1 MQLMWTRLPQGF
13 KNSPTLFNEALDE
26 DLHEYRV
33 EHPTIV
39 LLQYVD
45 DLMLV
50 AATEKECQEA
60 TGDLLQT
67 LGTYVRGLVPKRPR
81 LPSKRL
87 HTSVIR

>member
-1 MQLMWTRLPQGF
+1 MDSPQGF

-26 DLHEYRV
+26 DLCEYWV

-45 DLMLV
+45 HLMLA

-67 LGTYVRGLVPKRPR
+67 LGT
-81 LPSKRL
+81 
-87 HTSVIR
+87 